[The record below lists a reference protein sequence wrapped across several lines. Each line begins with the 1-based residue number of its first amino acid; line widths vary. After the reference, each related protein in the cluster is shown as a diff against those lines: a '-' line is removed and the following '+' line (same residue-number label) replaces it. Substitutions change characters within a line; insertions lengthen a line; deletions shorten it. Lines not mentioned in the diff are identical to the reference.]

1 MTDKEFQ
8 KYEQANSEWLKFSE
22 TAGEKIYWL
31 SQFDGDEDK
40 AKWAFI
46 KFQTESND
54 LSNESDI
61 GDKDGTVPQGM
72 VSLDPVVSVPVG
84 MYDLGTAKK
93 SSHKP
98 KTYVQGSKSFLQKL
112 RDGKISLIAIWLIGI
127 WFPNVVFTFVNNAI
141 HPRSAFAKS
150 LSGFAPTLLATTL
163 IIVQTYALVL
173 FYIGF
178 MAKYR
183 NKNNTWLFWAASLF
197 GLLGLIGLMLGF
209 FGIMEMW
216 ANVLSPPPSSNGW
229 GSSGWK

>member
-1 MTDKEFQ
+1 MPQDPPEYLSKCHPC
-8 KYEQANSEWLKFSE
+8 
-22 TAGEKIYWL
+22 GEPEAL
-31 SQFDGDEDK
+31 DFGCAEG
-40 AKWAFI
+40 
-46 KFQTESND
+46 SN
-54 LSNESDI
+54 I
-61 GDKDGTVPQGM
+61 
-72 VSLDPVVSVPVG
+72 
-84 MYDLGTAKK
+84 
-93 SSHKP
+93 H
-98 KTYVQGSKSFLQKL
+98 
-112 RDGKISLIAIWLIGI
+112 LIAIWLIGI

-178 MAKYR
+178 MAQYR